1 MALIMH
7 ILLFSILL
15 SLNNIIF
22 VSASLYSSNVDE
34 EIKHVETVN
43 KNFQKLDESL
53 RLVNENFVL
62 LDAKTGDNSKR
73 VNSLAAE
80 TKKAFTQM
88 SEYFKNIQ
96 QQIDELRQAVQLINE
111 RFGNTNSSAVEKP
124 DDTTIVAEL

>member
-1 MALIMH
+1 M
-7 ILLFSILL
+7 
-15 SLNNIIF
+15 
-22 VSASLYSSNVDE
+22 DE

-43 KNFQKLDESL
+43 KNFKKLDESL

-88 SEYFKNIQ
+88 SEYFNNIQ
-96 QQIDELRQAVQLINE
+96 QQIDELRQAVQLINK
-111 RFGNTNSSAVEKP
+111 RFGNTNSSAVEEP
-124 DDTTIVAEL
+124 DNTTIVAEL